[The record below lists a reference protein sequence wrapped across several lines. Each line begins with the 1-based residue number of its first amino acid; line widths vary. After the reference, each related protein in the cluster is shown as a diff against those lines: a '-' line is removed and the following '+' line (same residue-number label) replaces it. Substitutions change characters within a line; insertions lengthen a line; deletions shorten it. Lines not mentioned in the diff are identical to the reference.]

1 MEGLSCLTWIP
12 TKDLVRRTISEVST
26 ECASV
31 FSRSLGVSL
40 GFHCVAVSCMV
51 TITTKSQGSLCLDTQ
66 ELLVAIWPHSFSGM
80 CRKSFL
86 QVYWECVETPQTDTV
101 FVRNSFLSPM
111 LSKGLSYN
119 NNNSTFLSPVNL
131 YPTWGGHGNFSVYSH
146 LVGSQWP
153 GDPWSTAGIGSKGWC
168 LLTCGVCTDSG
179 WLLLELNWS
188 TLNWDSNGIPIF
200 SKTLLYWFFSSSTI
214 CSLQLHLTRP
224 THVLLF

>member
-1 MEGLSCLTWIP
+1 MLLFSHSVMSDSLQPRGLAAACQASLSFTNSQSLLKLMSIELMMPSNHLILCCPLLLPSQSLPASGSFPITWLFASGGQSTGTSASTSVLPRNVQGWFPLGLIG
-12 TKDLVRRTISEVST
+12 LIS
-26 ECASV
+26 
-31 FSRSLGVSL
+31 L
-40 GFHCVAVSCMV
+40 
-51 TITTKSQGSLCLDTQ
+51 
-66 ELLVAIWPHSFSGM
+66 
-80 CRKSFL
+80 
-86 QVYWECVETPQTDTV
+86 
-101 FVRNSFLSPM
+101 

>member
-101 FVRNSFLSPM
+101 FVRNSFLSPGKICWSVVKHSLFLPLWKWLVTVVAPVMCGTTSM
-111 LSKGLSYN
+111 LPFLDRSVINLHCDCLS
-119 NNNSTFLSPVNL
+119 SPPEQPFTKITF
-131 YPTWGGHGNFSVYSH
+131 
-146 LVGSQWP
+146 
-153 GDPWSTAGIGSKGWC
+153 
-168 LLTCGVCTDSG
+168 
-179 WLLLELNWS
+179 
-188 TLNWDSNGIPIF
+188 
-200 SKTLLYWFFSSSTI
+200 
-214 CSLQLHLTRP
+214 
-224 THVLLF
+224 

>member
-101 FVRNSFLSPM
+101 FVRNSFLSPGKICWSVVKHS
-111 LSKGLSYN
+111 LFLPLWKSHKLWLC
-119 NNNSTFLSPVNL
+119 STD
-131 YPTWGGHGNFSVYSH
+131 
-146 LVGSQWP
+146 LVGSVIFWVRFSHSHCKYLNRNEC
-153 GDPWSTAGIGSKGWC
+153 DISSNSKFHSC
-168 LLTCGVCTDSG
+168 SVDYLLHSVNYIKSPE
-179 WLLLELNWS
+179 LE
-188 TLNWDSNGIPIF
+188 
-200 SKTLLYWFFSSSTI
+200 
-214 CSLQLHLTRP
+214 SLFLTSLS
-224 THVLLF
+224 HQKH